1 MNIKCVTAHCQFW
14 SLAAARLLGLGVGH
28 GGLNVDR
35 LTAPWLVSVTAS
47 ICDLLLGHYFCQNVV
62 KCSLHIGGVQGG
74 GLDEAQ
80 GVLLGEGL
88 GLLGWHSP
96 QVPQVRLV
104 TNLG

>member
-1 MNIKCVTAHCQFW
+1 MNIKCLTAHYCQFW
-14 SLAAARLLGLGVGH
+14 SLIAAARLLGLGVGH
-28 GGLNVDR
+28 GGLKVDR
-35 LTAPWLVSVTAS
+35 LVSVAAS
-47 ICDLLLGHYFCQNVV
+47 ICDLLLGHYFGQNVV